1 MPYIFFIIIYANVI
15 FFLILER
22 LGHMQFRIK
31 IVFLKERFFLF
42 FNKREPIRL
51 IPKIYLTCKSQ
62 FEILN
67 V

>member
-1 MPYIFFIIIYANVI
+1 
-15 FFLILER
+15 
-22 LGHMQFRIK
+22 MQFRIK